1 MVRLEPS
8 RSERFRPR
16 ERLRRQADFARV
28 LELRCSAAD
37 NVLMVLV
44 APNGRAWS
52 RLGIRTSR
60 RLGQAVRRSYIRR
73 RIREAFRRSKDQIP
87 VGLDILC
94 LARRGAADREVDVV
108 VSFYRLV
115 RRAERALRRHT
126 QDGA

>member
-1 MVRLEPS
+1 
-8 RSERFRPR
+8 
-16 ERLRRQADFARV
+16 LRRQADFARV